1 MIFAKPSRGWT
12 LHRLFFVLIMLVLAT
27 LSLSCFGSKAPERI
41 YYSIDY
47 ALGSQPRY
55 ETPKYNASV
64 VVSNVT
70 IARAYDRQEIV
81 YRTNP
86 YEFQYYWYRL
96 WASKPHRMLRELIVQ
111 HLRYAQ
117 IFSKVTLVVED
128 RLPDYMLEVEILAI
142 EELDVTEK
150 DWYARLALRM
160 TLTRFSDGQAAWV
173 YQFDAKQPVASN
185 QPVFVV
191 KAMSS
196 LLDDELTKAFMDLDR
211 KIASSEAAGG
221 APQRHLPKPP
231 AADDRDEGAEREDG
245 LSPAG
250 ISSGKDIT
258 ETSGN
263 SSQDPAAPVRA
274 EPRATLRNRPKK

>member
-1 MIFAKPSRGWT
+1 MMIVMSSREKA
-12 LHRLFFVLIMLVLAT
+12 LHRLSFVLIILFFAV
-27 LSLSCFGSKAPERI
+27 LSLSCFGNKAPERT

-47 ALGSQPRY
+47 TLGTQPRY
-55 ETPKYNASV
+55 ETPKYNTSV

-70 IARAYDRQEIV
+70 IVRAYDRQEIV

-96 WASKPHRMLRELIVQ
+96 WASKPHRMLRDLIVQ

-128 RLPDYMLEVEILAI
+128 RLPDYMLEVEVLAI

-150 DWYARLALRM
+150 EWYAHLALRL

-185 QPVFVV
+185 QPVYVV

-196 LLDDELTKAFMDLDR
+196 LLDDELTKAFMDLDK
-211 KIASSEAAGG
+211 KIASSEAARSM
-221 APQRHLPKPP
+221 PQRQLPNPS
-231 AADDRDEGAEREDG
+231 AGGGRDEGTAREDG
-245 LSPAG
+245 FEPAG
-250 ISSGKDIT
+250 ISPVEDT
-258 ETSGN
+258 AETSEV
-263 SSQDPAAPVRA
+263 SAPAKA